1 MFRFPLIVR
10 SCGAA
15 PGTIGGPLWVTKL
28 LDRFGLTN
36 LATVQQKLADRG
48 SLFLASQAIIIGQT
62 TFEVII
68 KLFVMPYLLFF
79 LLRDGEAAPGRA
91 DLLIPGSPS
100 GAFVGGLDGAPVP
113 AARGGRRFGLGAC
126 CYLFPGDGRRFLGL
140 RAHTAEGFLTL
151 PKVRPT

>member
-1 MFRFPLIVR
+1 
-10 SCGAA
+10 
-15 PGTIGGPLWVTKL
+15 VTKL

-79 LLRDGEAAPGRA
+79 LLRDGEAAPRRA

-100 GAFVGGLDGAPVP
+100 GARLFGRDTAWGRTLEVSRAAAKEADKEDGSLAFAFAV
-113 AARGGRRFGLGAC
+113 
-126 CYLFPGDGRRFLGL
+126 
-140 RAHTAEGFLTL
+140 TAG
-151 PKVRPT
+151 